1 MGDAGTGERCSTQLD
16 GIPGLEWRQGHQ
28 KLELTVC
35 LETALGLGDSAWQHR
50 VAWRCQRG
58 WPGQCRTW
66 GRTSSAAH
74 MLALQAL
81 FSREKV
87 KI

>member
-1 MGDAGTGERCSTQLD
+1 MGERCSSQLD

-50 VAWRCQRG
+50 VAWRCQRAWSEQDLG
-58 WPGQCRTW
+58 KNE
-66 GRTSSAAH
+66 
-74 MLALQAL
+74 
-81 FSREKV
+81 FSCSHV
-87 KI
+87 STTGIIP